1 MANAAE
7 APELSQKEMEQLA
20 ADRAANRIR
29 TARWDLTGVVLAYA
43 TLGAVLILR
52 LEGIAIEFVAIIGIF
67 GLLLVWFIGWKRGK
81 KLFRQFYNEELS
93 QLHEFL
99 SVKKAEATRP
109 SILTPRETE
118 IITLISRGYPNKQIA
133 QELGTSESTVKN
145 HISSIIRKLDVND
158 RTQAVVMAINNR
170 WIASPDIEPLGSNI
184 SDKI

>member
-1 MANAAE
+1 MANVVE
-7 APELSQKEMEQLA
+7 APELHQKEMEQLA
-20 ADRAANRIR
+20 ANRAVDRVR
-29 TARWDLTGVVLAYA
+29 TAKGDLAGALLAYA
-43 TLGAVLILR
+43 TLGAVVMLR
-52 LEGIAIEFVAIIGIF
+52 LEGIKIELVAIIGIF

-109 SILTPRETE
+109 SILTLRETE
-118 IITLISRGYPNKQIA
+118 ILTLIAQGYSNKQIA
-133 QELGTSESTVKN
+133 RDIYISESTVKN
-145 HISSIIRKLDVND
+145 HVSSIIRKLDVND

-170 WIASPDIEPLGSNI
+170 WIARLDIEPSGSNM